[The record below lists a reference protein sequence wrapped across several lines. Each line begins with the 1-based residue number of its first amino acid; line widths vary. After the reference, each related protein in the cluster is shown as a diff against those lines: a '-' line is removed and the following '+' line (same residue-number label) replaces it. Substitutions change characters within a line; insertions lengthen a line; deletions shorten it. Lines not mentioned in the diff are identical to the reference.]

1 MQVNDDWSPWV
12 TLSLDRA
19 FPFRAGDYV
28 RIRTF
33 VDNKPFRTAEGWIT
47 DALILDYVRALMC
60 CRAGVDWM
68 DVSVRR
74 PRGLKML
81 EDLIENLPVKVVHE

>member
-1 MQVNDDWSPWV
+1 MQANDDWTPWI
-12 TLSLDRA
+12 TLSLDRE

-33 VDNKPFRTAEGWIT
+33 VDNKPYRNADGYIT
-47 DALILDYVRALMC
+47 DALILDYVRALLC
-60 CRAGVDWM
+60 CRPGIDSIEA
-68 DVSVRR
+68 SVRR

>member
-1 MQVNDDWSPWV
+1 MQENDDWTPWV

-19 FPFRAGDYV
+19 FPFRVGDYV

-33 VDNKPFRTAEGWIT
+33 VDCAPFRHAEGWVTVGIIP
-47 DALILDYVRALMC
+47 AYVNAVSC
-60 CRAGVDWM
+60 CRPCLDRIEA
-68 DVSVRR
+68 SVRR

-81 EDLIENLPVKVVHE
+81 EDLIESLPVKVVHE

>member
-1 MQVNDDWSPWV
+1 MKNADEWGPWV
-12 TLSLDRA
+12 ALRLDRA

-33 VDNKPFRTAEGWIT
+33 VDNKPFRVAEGFIT
-47 DALILDYVRALMC
+47 DALIPEYVRAVAC
-60 CRAGVDWM
+60 CRPGVDSIE
-68 DVSVRR
+68 VSVRR